1 MKIILK
7 VDGGIGK
14 SVAATAVCKAIKT
27 QYPDSKLIVI
37 TNYPE
42 VFDGNKRVYEVVR
55 HNELNYFWRNNIK
68 DQPDTKFFFQEPY
81 LDTDFIHRRGH
92 LIKVWCELNDI
103 KYNGELPELFLTH
116 KEISSFGI
124 NLRQSNKPIMV
135 IQTNGGLPNQ
145 TDKYSWPR
153 DLPYGTAQQIVNV
166 LAPHYNIFH
175 IRRPDQLQLQNTIPT
190 SAEFRQLAVL
200 IALSHKRLLIDSFAQ
215 HVAAALG
222 KPSVVCWIANVPSQ
236 FGYEMHNNIIA
247 TPPTLEPELR
257 GAILSMY
264 NTNGPEKEFPY
275 NNEDEIFNIESI
287 LAALGHE
294 PAPALA
300 SGAAPTQRLTNPA
313 PVANKKTGKRKS
325 K

>member
-7 VDGGIGK
+7 IDGGIGK

-42 VFDGNKRVYEVVR
+42 VFDGNKKVYEVVR
-55 HNELNYFWRNNIK
+55 HNELNYFWRNHIK
-68 DQPDTKFFFQEPY
+68 DQYDTRFFFQEPY

-92 LIKVWCELNDI
+92 LIKVWCEMNDI
-103 KYNGELPELFLTH
+103 KYNGELPELFLSH
-116 KEISSFGI
+116 KEITSFGV
-124 NLRQSNKPIMV
+124 NLKQSNKPIMV

-153 DLPYGTAQQIVNV
+153 DLPLATAQQIVNI

-175 IRRPDQLQLQNTIPT
+175 IRRQDQLPLQNTYPAI
-190 SAEFRQLAVL
+190 ADFRQLAVL
-200 IALSHKRLLIDSFAQ
+200 IALSQKRLLIDSFAQ
-215 HVAAALG
+215 HVAAALNR
-222 KPSVVCWIANVPSQ
+222 PSVVGWIANVPSQ
-236 FGYEMHNNIIA
+236 FGYEMHTNVIA
-247 TPPTLEPELR
+247 NAPTQEPELR
-257 GAILSMY
+257 GAVLSMY

-275 NNEDEIFNIESI
+275 NNEDEIFSIEPI

-294 PAPALA
+294 PIKPQNN
-300 SGAAPTQRLTNPA
+300 SPVQMKKITNPA
-313 PVANKKTGKRKS
+313 PVANKNPNKKKGR
-325 K
+325 